1 MNTSYRLVL
10 REGPGAGKV
19 YPLEGPEL
27 FIGREQNNDIIIN
40 DPEVSRR
47 HAQLFSKGGSYTI
60 EDLGSTNG
68 TCVNGQRITG
78 PTVLRGG
85 ETINFG
91 EHIIL
96 VFEGLTV
103 DLEATVVSSGARG
116 RITEKPVT
124 VAAKPPE
131 PILPPPPSPPS
142 PPVPR
147 ASSYAGHVPAAPV
160 EIVQDEYEE
169 KKKFPTWLIIL
180 VIAVLLLVCICVV
193 ALIIIDQ
200 QNLWCQLFGPLFG
213 PQACP

>member
-47 HAQLFSKGGSYTI
+47 HARLFAKGGSYGI

-68 TCVNGQRITG
+68 TLINGQRIAGQTI
-78 PTVLRGG
+78 LRGG

-96 VFEGLTV
+96 IFEGLTV
-103 DLEATVVSSGARG
+103 DLDATVVSSGARG
-116 RITEKPVT
+116 RITEKPAT
-124 VAAKPPE
+124 AAAKFPE
-131 PILPPPPSPPS
+131 PVMSPPL
-142 PPVPR
+142 PPVPPQ
-147 ASSYAGHVPAAPV
+147 AASYAGRVPAAPV
-160 EIVQDEYEE
+160 EVEEVYEE
-169 KKKFPTWLIIL
+169 KKKLPVWLIVL

-193 ALIIIDQ
+193 ALIFIDQ
-200 QNLWCQLFGPLFG
+200 QNLWCDWFGFLFG